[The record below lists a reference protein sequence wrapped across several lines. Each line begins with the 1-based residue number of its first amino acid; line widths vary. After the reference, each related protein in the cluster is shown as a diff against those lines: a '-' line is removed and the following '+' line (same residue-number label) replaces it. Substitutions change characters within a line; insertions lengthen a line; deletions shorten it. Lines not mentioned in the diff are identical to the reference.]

1 MEIQHVCCFKLST
14 FQYISPIPTEI
25 LTSWTQ
31 NHSKMCFK
39 HLNNL
44 PHWYM
49 FPCPHDF
56 PYVFPYMFSIVHIPQ
71 ALPHRIYRIRGSRLS
86 CGTSAQTTQRSST
99 KLAMSRQALGR
110 DLPGTRRNRGP
121 RTAET
126 GNSKPE
132 IQELE
137 LELWNFYSQW
147 VL

>member
-1 MEIQHVCCFKLST
+1 
-14 FQYISPIPTEI
+14 
-25 LTSWTQ
+25 
-31 NHSKMCFK
+31 
-39 HLNNL
+39 
-44 PHWYM
+44 
-49 FPCPHDF
+49 
-56 PYVFPYMFSIVHIPQ
+56 MFSIVHIPQ
-71 ALPHRIYRIRGSRLS
+71 ALPHRIGSRLS
-86 CGTSAQTTQRSST
+86 CGTSAETTQRSST

-110 DLPGTRRNRGP
+110 DLPGTRRNPGP